1 VRFVVA
7 LLLGAALHIDSVR
20 AQEASCV
27 DLSNLNDAEL
37 ASYSFA
43 VRNDA
48 AAMQQLVPDHQY
60 LTGEVRVVI
69 QPIFDTSDPA
79 EDRWLFRWADR
90 LHLNT
95 RTELIEAVILFRP
108 GEPVKVSTLLES
120 ERILRAKS
128 YLYDA
133 RVIPRRLC
141 GDRIDVDVVV
151 REVWTLYP
159 SFDFSRSGGNNAY
172 EYGIIDTNLLGTG
185 QTLSMFFQKDEDRDG
200 TGVRYENPN
209 VAGSRIA
216 IDTLLENNSDGSRYV
231 VDVGQPFY
239 GLDVR
244 RALGARLEDADQEQ
258 GLYVLGDKF
267 AEFRQQYQQLGIGGG
282 ISNGEHQGRTF
293 RWLAGYAYE
302 DHKFSAVPGSVPPDP
317 LPVDRTLGYPW
328 IGFASIEDRFDTTV
342 NVDRIYR
349 TEDLDLGRTYNALL
363 GWSDAA
369 FGGDD
374 TSRLVLRADYR
385 DGIRRDDKHLLFY
398 GVNLHGY
405 WNFDLD
411 ESEQVTAQAYTT
423 YRQQQTGR
431 FSLAGTLR
439 GTVVR
444 NLPTDLQLLGGG
456 DTGLRG
462 YPSRYQWGNRS
473 FLFSLEERYF
483 SDIYIARLLRLGF
496 AMFVDAGRTWFSN
509 GPSGDGF
516 GVLAD
521 VGFGVRFESTRT
533 RRDRVLHVDFAFPL
547 VDGPGVQ
554 SMQILVVAEERF

>member
-1 VRFVVA
+1 MRFVVA
-7 LLLGAALHIDSVR
+7 LLLCVWHIDSVG
-20 AQEASCV
+20 AQDASCV
-27 DLSNLNDAEL
+27 DLSKLTDGEL
-37 ASYSFA
+37 ASYTFA
-43 VRNDA
+43 VGKDA
-48 AAMQQLVPDHQY
+48 AAMQLLVHDHQY
-60 LTGEVRVVI
+60 VTGEVRVFV
-69 QPIFDTSDPA
+69 QPIFDALDPA
-79 EDRWLFRWADR
+79 EDHWLYRWADR
-90 LHLNT
+90 LHVST
-95 RTELIEAVILFRP
+95 RSELVKAVILFRP
-108 GEPVKVSTLLES
+108 GEPVQVSTLLES

-151 REVWTLYP
+151 RDVWTLYP
-159 SFDFSRSGGNNAY
+159 SLDFSRSGGNNAY
-172 EYGIIDTNLLGTG
+172 EYGVIDTNLLGAG
-185 QTLSMFFQKDEDRDG
+185 QTLSVFFQKDEDRDG
-200 TGVRYENPN
+200 TGIWYQNPN

-216 IDTLLENNSDGSRYV
+216 FETLLENNSDGSRYV

-244 RALGARLEDADQEQ
+244 RALGVRLEDADQEQ
-258 GLYVLGDKF
+258 GLYLLGDKF
-267 AEFRQQYQQLGIGGG
+267 AEFRQQYQELSLSSGV
-282 ISNGEHQGRTF
+282 SNGERQGHTF

-302 DHKFSAVPGSVPPDP
+302 EHKFSAVPGSVPPNP

-328 IGFASIEDRFDTTV
+328 IGFASIEDRFDKTV

-349 TEDLDLGRTYNALL
+349 TEDLDLGRAYNALL
-363 GWSDAA
+363 GWSAA
-369 FGGDD
+369 ALGGDD
-374 TSRLVLRADYR
+374 TRRLVLRADYR

-398 GVNLHGY
+398 GAHLHGY

-411 ESEQVTAQAYTT
+411 ESEQVTAQAYAT

-496 AMFVDAGRTWFSN
+496 AMFVDTGRTWFPN
-509 GPSGDGF
+509 GPSDDGF
-516 GVLAD
+516 GLLAD

-533 RRDRVLHVDFAFPL
+533 RQDRVLHVDFAFPL

-554 SMQILVVAEERF
+554 SMQILVAVEERF